1 MKKKPVDQIVLLLKI
16 LLFTFILLSPLMTVS
31 KHLAFLNHSIA
42 KVSLLALI
50 CLFCFIDFQLAL
62 IATVAFLVLIINLN
76 NNILVKMQRDQ
87 FTDDSLLD
95 AQFAPPI
102 SISTPEV
109 TMTTNIVCQNQQ
121 PRNDVN
127 EDMLSHYIDD
137 KIKPYDVFI
146 RMMTNE
152 DALGKAQGDHL

>member
-1 MKKKPVDQIVLLLKI
+1 MKKKPVEQIVLLLKV
-16 LLFTFILLSPLMTVS
+16 LLFTFIMLSPLMTVS
-31 KHLAFLNHSIA
+31 KYLAFLNHSIA
-42 KVSLLALI
+42 KVGLLAMI

-87 FTDDSLLD
+87 FTDNKNSLLD

-102 SISTPEV
+102 TIPEV
-109 TMTTNIVCQNQQ
+109 KMTTNIVCQNQQ